1 MQALKLRARDG
12 WLWISGGWQMFR
24 KQPFSF
30 MALLFGVV
38 ALMPGLGCMIAA
50 GITWL
55 LAQRLGLMP
64 GAARNAR

>member
-1 MQALKLRARDG
+1 MPLTAGIVLTLLGTGLLFLRHAVP
-12 WLWISGGWQMFR
+12 GGEA
-24 KQPFSF
+24 PL
-30 MALLFGVV
+30 LLFGVV

-64 GAARNAR
+64 SANRDNQ